1 MKARENVHFEAKPP
15 EAEAASS
22 NQSKAATTDEAV
34 IRVVTRIA
42 DLDAAAWDALAGESP
57 VIRHAFLQ
65 ALETTGCVGAPIG
78 WEPVHLALFRDDRLV
93 AAMPLYVKHHSWGEF
108 VFDWAW
114 ADAYRRHGLNYYPK
128 LVCCAPFSPVPGPR
142 LLASNDADRATLI
155 QAALTLTHDT
165 GCSSFHL
172 LFPAEA
178 DHTVLNACSAASAR
192 DTDSPDEHARASA
205 FGPLLHRSGF
215 QFHWHNAGYAAFD
228 DFLAALS
235 HDKRKKIRQER
246 KKLAALGVSFR
257 WVEGRDST
265 DADWTHFWRCYAD
278 TYARHRSDPHLN
290 PEFFA
295 ALRDTMPDNLVLIV
309 ADRDG
314 EPVACS
320 FCLKDSERLYGRH
333 WGTLEYLPG
342 LHFETCYQ
350 QGIEYAIAR
359 GLKVFEGGA
368 QGEHKLARG
377 LIPTATHSWH
387 WLENTEF
394 RQAVDRFLER
404 ETDAIAHYMDELEGP
419 YRHTP

>member
-1 MKARENVHFEAKPP
+1 MEARGNVHFEANPP
-15 EAEAASS
+15 DAEAA
-22 NQSKAATTDEAV
+22 EPV
-34 IRVVTRIA
+34 VRVVTRIA
-42 DLDAAAWDALAGESP
+42 DLDPAAWDALAGESP
-57 VIRHAFLQ
+57 VVRHAFLA
-65 ALETTGCVGAPIG
+65 ALETTGCVGAHIG
-78 WEPVHLALFRDDRLV
+78 WEPVHLALFRDGALA

-142 LLASNDADRATLI
+142 LLATNDADRAVLI
-155 QAALTLTHDT
+155 QAAMRLTRDL
-165 GCSSFHL
+165 GCSSFHV
-172 LFPAEA
+172 LFPTEA
-178 DHTVLNACSAASAR
+178 DHAALNAQ
-192 DTDSPDEHARASA
+192 
-205 FGPLLHRSGF
+205 PLLHRSGF
-215 QFHWHNAGYAAFD
+215 QFHWRNAGYATFD

-257 WVEGRDST
+257 WVEGRDGT
-265 DADWTHFWRCYAD
+265 DADWDHFWRCYAD

-290 PEFFA
+290 PAFFA
-295 ALRDTMPDNLVLIV
+295 ALRETMPDNVLLIV

-320 FCLKDSERLYGRH
+320 FCLKDGERLYGRH

-350 QGIEYAIAR
+350 QGIEYAIAK

-377 LIPTATHSWH
+377 LVPTATHSWH
-387 WLENTEF
+387 WLENADF
-394 RQAVDRFLER
+394 HQAVDRFLER
-404 ETDAIAHYMDELEGP
+404 ETEAIAHYMDELEGP
-419 YRHTP
+419 FRRAP

>member
-1 MKARENVHFEAKPP
+1 MHFEAKPP
-15 EAEAASS
+15 DAEAASKD
-22 NQSKAATTDEAV
+22 NAV
-34 IRVVTRIA
+34 VRVVTHIA
-42 DLDAAAWDALAGESP
+42 DLDPTAWDALAGESP
-57 VIRHAFLQ
+57 VIRHAFLA
-65 ALETTGCVGAPIG
+65 ALEATGCVGAHIG
-78 WEPVHLALFRDDRLV
+78 WEPVHLALFRDGTLA

-142 LLASNDADRATLI
+142 LLARSDADRATLI
-155 QAALTLTHDT
+155 QAALKLTRDLN
-165 GCSSFHL
+165 CSSFHV
-172 LFPAEA
+172 LFPTEA
-178 DHTVLNACSAASAR
+178 DHAAL
-192 DTDSPDEHARASA
+192 HAQ
-205 FGPLLHRSGF
+205 PMLHRSGF
-215 QFHWHNAGYAAFD
+215 QFHWHNAGYATFD

-246 KKLAALGVSFR
+246 KKLAALGVTFR
-257 WVEGRDST
+257 WIEGGDST
-265 DADWTHFWRCYAD
+265 DADWAHFWRCYAD
-278 TYARHRSDPHLN
+278 TYARHRSEPHLN

-295 ALRDTMPDNLVLIV
+295 ALRETMPDNLLLIV

-320 FCLKDSERLYGRH
+320 FCLKDGERLYGRH

-359 GLKVFEGGA
+359 GLQVFEGGA

-377 LIPTATHSWH
+377 LVPTATHSWH
-387 WLENTEF
+387 WLENAEF
-394 RQAVDRFLER
+394 RNAVDRFLER
-404 ETDAIAHYMDELEGP
+404 ETEAIAHYMDELEGP
-419 YRHTP
+419 FRHES